1 MKLFL
6 QKYSVMINNT
16 LYLFLLKGVA
26 IILPIFVFPYLIYKL
41 GDQQYGKIMWAFAI
55 SEIFI
60 VFIKFGFDTLIVK
73 VVSENRNKKEILSN
87 IISYVTFLK
96 TILFIAVS
104 IVLIFL
110 LQIDKFFDNLDIFVA
125 FAFFIFFESMFPV
138 WYFQGIENMKYIAIV
153 TALSKMI
160 FAIGVF
166 IFVKQTSDY
175 IIVPIL
181 YSATSFIAFIIG
193 YYVMVVKHKLSLNL
207 ICLKKRYFSLKDC
220 FFIFLSNVVTMLRTR
235 LLIILIENYI
245 GHAGVGYFDLSLR
258 VVNTILSPFHILT
271 QVVYPHIALTR
282 NILFVKKILL
292 FLFFTSFGLFILFFF
307 GADMLIKAL
316 NINVLE
322 FKILFQILIL
332 TVPIG
337 AISFFLSNN
346 ILIIFNKI
354 DKNLLIVFI
363 SFLIFLLSL
372 VCLNKNSLNSYAYSL
387 IIYSTLELA
396 FRFFLSFKIIFKTSY
411 NK

>member
-1 MKLFL
+1 
-6 QKYSVMINNT
+6 MINNT

-96 TILFIAVS
+96 MMLFIAVS
-104 IVLIFL
+104 IVFIFL
-110 LQIDKFFDNLDIFVA
+110 LQIDKFFDSLDIFVA
-125 FAFFIFFESMFPV
+125 FIFFIFFESMFPV

-175 IIVPIL
+175 MVVPIL
-181 YSATSFIAFIIG
+181 YSITSFIAFILG
-193 YYVMVVKHKLSLNL
+193 YYVMIVKHKLSLNL

-220 FFIFLSNVVTMLRTR
+220 FFIFLSNVITMLRTR

-258 VVNTILSPFHILT
+258 ITNAILSPFHILV
-271 QVVYPHIALTR
+271 QVVYPHISFSK
-282 NILFVKKILL
+282 NIDFLQKFIL
-292 FLFFTSFGLFILFFF
+292 FLFFVSFGASFLVFVYTDL
-307 GADMLIKAL
+307 LIQLL
-316 NINVLE
+316 NINISA
-322 FKILFQILIL
+322 FKNLFQILIF
-332 TVPIG
+332 TIPIG
-337 AISFFLSNN
+337 ALSFALSNN
-346 ILIIFNKI
+346 IFVIFNKAKQ
-354 DKNLLIVFI
+354 DFYIVVF
-363 SFLIFLLSL
+363 S
-372 VCLNKNSLNSYAYSL
+372 
-387 IIYSTLELA
+387 
-396 FRFFLSFKIIFKTSY
+396 FLSFLVFLLFM
-411 NK
+411 NKNILDTFVYCFVLYAFLECFLRCVFGIRILNLHKKGFVDDKKKD